1 MRISRKMVVV
11 ALLLIVVFALPG
23 CSVMK
28 SAKKEEGVKVLDKTD
43 TDGDGLYNYEEA
55 GFGTDIYKK
64 DTDGDGLSD
73 YDETRKWNTDPNKY
87 DTDGDGRS
95 DGEEVAEGY
104 DPNSKTGQLDSD
116 NDGLGNVDEK
126 KNDTDPEQADTDGD
140 GFTDKQEVDVGRNPL
155 DPYK

>member
-1 MRISRKMVVV
+1 MKISRKTVVA
-11 ALLLIVVFALPG
+11 ALLLIAVFALPG

-28 SAKKEEGVKVLDKTD
+28 SEKKEEEKVLDKID
-43 TDGDGLYNYEEA
+43 TDGDGLYNYEEVE
-55 GFGTDIYKK
+55 FGTDSYKK

-73 YDETRKWNTDPNKY
+73 YDEVRKWNTDPNKY

-104 DPNSKTGQLDSD
+104 NPNSKTTQLDSD

-126 KNDTDPEQADTDGD
+126 KYGTDSEQADTDGD
-140 GFTDKQEVDVGRNPL
+140 GFTDKQEVDAGRNPL
-155 DPYK
+155 DRYK